1 MLPDAETTI
10 SESADEVYFVFP
22 RCEGVP
28 FCVQA
33 SKGLL
38 SVNRC

>member
-1 MLPDAETTI
+1 MYVFMYVCEC
-10 SESADEVYFVFP
+10 ADEVYFVFS

-28 FCVQA
+28 FSVQA
-33 SKGLL
+33 GKGLL